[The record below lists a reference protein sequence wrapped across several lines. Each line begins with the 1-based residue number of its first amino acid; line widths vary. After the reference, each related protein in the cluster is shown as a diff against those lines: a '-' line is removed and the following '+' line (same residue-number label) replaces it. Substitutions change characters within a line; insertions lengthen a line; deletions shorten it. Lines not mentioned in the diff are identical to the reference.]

1 MIKTGKLVDQISKE
15 IDSIMEVQ
23 ERLGSETEAY
33 KHNEEAVKIYVE
45 MLGLLDEAYRKDRE
59 LDLRE
64 LEEKRLALELEM
76 KAQELKMTS
85 DSKLRSDI
93 FDLAKTALGIVA
105 MLILMDKTFKFEE
118 TGVFTSKI
126 GTPLLGSAIRLFSPK

>member
-1 MIKTGKLVDQISKE
+1 MMKTGKLVDQINKE

-45 MLGLLDEAYRKDRE
+45 LLGLLDEAFQKDRE

-76 KAQELKMTS
+76 KAQELKMAS

-93 FDLAKTALGIVA
+93 FDLAKTVLGIVA
-105 MLILMDKTFKFEE
+105 MLILMSKTFKFEE

-126 GTPLLGSAIRLFSPK
+126 STPLLGSAIRLFSPK

>member
-45 MLGLLDEAYRKDRE
+45 LLGLLDEAYRKDRE

-64 LEEKRLALELEM
+64 LEEKRLTLELEL
-76 KAQELKMTS
+76 KAHELKETS

-105 MLILMDKTFKFEE
+105 MLILMGKTFKFEE
-118 TGVFTSKI
+118 TGVFSSKI
-126 GTPLLGSAIRLFSPK
+126 STPLLGSAIRLFSPK